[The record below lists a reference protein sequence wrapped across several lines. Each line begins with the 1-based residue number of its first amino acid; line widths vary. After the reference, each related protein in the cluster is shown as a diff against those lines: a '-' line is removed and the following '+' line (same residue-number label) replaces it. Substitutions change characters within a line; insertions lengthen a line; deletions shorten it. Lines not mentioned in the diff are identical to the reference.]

1 MMRIVIAED
10 QALVRD
16 ALARLLSLEPDM
28 EVVDQVADGK
38 TLLEVVAQRR
48 PELCLIDI
56 EMPIMNGLQA
66 GSALHRQYPDL
77 LVVMLTTFG
86 KPGYL
91 QQALEAGARGFLL
104 KDRPVAELATQLRQ
118 IQAGKRIVD
127 PELAVSAL
135 SEGSNPLSPREVEI
149 LQAAA
154 DYGPI
159 GMVARSV
166 SLSPGTVRNYL
177 SLIIQKLGVSN
188 RAQAIAKARSMGW
201 L

>member
-10 QALVRD
+10 QAMVRD
-16 ALARLLSLEPDM
+16 ALARLLALEPDL
-28 EVVDQVADGK
+28 EVLGQAADGQ
-38 TLLEVVAQRR
+38 TLLEMVETVR

-56 EMPIMNGLQA
+56 EMPGMNGLQA
-66 GSALHRQYPDL
+66 GAILHQQYPAL
-77 LVVMLTTFG
+77 LLVMLTTFG

-104 KDRPVAELATQLRQ
+104 KDRPVSELATQLRQ
-118 IQAGKRIVD
+118 IQVGKRIVD
-127 PELAVSAL
+127 PELAMTAL
-135 SEGSNPLSPREVEI
+135 SEGINPLSPREVEI
-149 LQAAA
+149 LRAAA

-201 L
+201 I

>member
-1 MMRIVIAED
+1 MRIVIAED

-16 ALARLLSLEPDM
+16 ALARLLALEPDI
-28 EVVDQVADGK
+28 EVVAEVGDGK
-38 TLLEVVAQRR
+38 TLLQVVAQIQ
-48 PELCLIDI
+48 PDLCLIDV
-56 EMPIMNGLQA
+56 EMPGMNGIQA

-77 LVVMLTTFG
+77 LLVMLTTFG

-104 KDRPVAELATQLRQ
+104 KDRPVAELAIQLRQ
-118 IQAGKRIVD
+118 IRAGKRVID
-127 PELAVSAL
+127 PELAVNAL
-135 SEGSNPLSPREVEI
+135 TEGMNPLSPREVEI
-149 LQAAA
+149 LRAAA
-154 DYGPI
+154 NYDSI
-159 GMVARSV
+159 ERVARSL

-177 SLIIQKLGVSN
+177 SLIIQKLRVSN

>member
-38 TLLEVVAQRR
+38 TLLEVVAQRQ

-66 GSALHRQYPDL
+66 GSVLHRQYPDL